1 MTINKARKALNEA
14 CIGWFHENCYLVRGI
29 FLVWEMSIFC
39 AAGRGSILLPF
50 SVNTHFSVLVTPI
63 VFYLKP

>member
-29 FLVWEMSIFC
+29 FLVWKMSIFC
-39 AAGRGSILLPF
+39 AAGRGSILVPF